1 MNTFE
6 PSRKAPLSAFIEVPD
21 LLPYG
26 RRSGPLKIGPNRPVG
41 KQGLIHAVCDCG
53 NSGWYPKAQLQTMVD
68 THSGC
73 GEPSCTAL
81 SLADKV
87 WASPDSLR
95 LQLCLLLAMCPD
107 QVQSAW
113 GGTLDDLYVVS
124 REEAETALKDYMA
137 GLPGMGLWVVRIDD
151 ELPYME
157 GNVKRGTKPEKAF
170 RRFSNTKITVDGTE
184 FTLKELCDIGNR
196 TAAEILS
203 MICDRGTT
211 DDLLAALMEE

>member
-6 PSRKAPLSAFIEVPD
+6 PSRTAPLSAFAEEVD

-26 RRSGPLKIGPNRPVG
+26 RRVGPLRLGPNRPTG

-53 NSGWYPKAQLQTMVD
+53 HSGWYTKDCLQSLVD
-68 THSGC
+68 MHSGC
-73 GEPSCTAL
+73 GQPSCTAL
-81 SLADKV
+81 SLTDKV

-113 GGTLDDLYVVS
+113 GGTLDDLYTVS
-124 REEAETALKDYMA
+124 REDAEVALKDYVDSLQ
-137 GLPGMGLWVVRIDD
+137 GLGQWMVRIDE

-157 GNVKRGTKPEKAF
+157 GNVRRGVKPEKAF
-170 RRFSNTKITVDGTE
+170 RRFSNTKVTVDGTE
-184 FTLKELCDIGNR
+184 FTLKELCDIGNK
-196 TAAEILS
+196 TAAQVLS